1 MEPRATP
8 HLLAAP
14 RAPIERL
21 ARNAHIAEVR
31 EETAQLVRDESE
43 DARAVVGGEV
53 MRRGLG
59 EGNCRGRGGVDAK
72 YNVNKQFFS

>member
-1 MEPRATP
+1 MP

-21 ARNAHIAEVR
+21 ARDAHIAEVR
-31 EETAQLVRDESE
+31 EEAAQLVRNETE
-43 DARAVVGGEV
+43 DTCAVVRGEI
-53 MRRGLG
+53 MRGGLG
-59 EGNCRGRGGVDAK
+59 EGGCWGCGGVDAK